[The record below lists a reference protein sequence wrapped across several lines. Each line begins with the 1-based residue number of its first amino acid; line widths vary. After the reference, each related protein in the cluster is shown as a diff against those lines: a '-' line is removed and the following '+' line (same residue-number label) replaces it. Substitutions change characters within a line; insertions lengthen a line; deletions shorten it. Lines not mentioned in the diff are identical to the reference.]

1 MCKDCDGSGICIH
14 GRQKYV
20 CIICHP
26 DRACAHCKYV
36 YVLKKYRFHPYCFGC
51 YCVLHPE
58 AEIPKRY
65 KLKENYM
72 SDYLR
77 REFTEVTMV
86 FDKRVEDGCSARR
99 PDVRIDYG
107 THTVL
112 VECDEN
118 QHRGY
123 SCENKRMMELFLD
136 CGGRPLVVLR
146 LNPDAYESGGER
158 RSGCF
163 RPTKSGLAVD
173 ETEWSRRM
181 ETLVSRIRY
190 HRLPPEKEITV
201 EEFYYSDHQ
210 SSLSA

>member
-1 MCKDCDGSGICIH
+1 MAEARICSKC
-14 GRQKYV
+14 GG
-20 CIICHP
+20 
-26 DRACAHCKYV
+26 
-36 YVLKKYRFHPYCFGC
+36 FG
-51 YCVLHPE
+51 PFRK
-58 AEIPKRY
+58 IGNKMW
-65 KLKENYM
+65 ENYM

-86 FDKRVEDGCSARR
+86 FDKRVEEGCSARR
-99 PDVRIDYG
+99 PDVRIDFG

-158 RSGCF
+158 HPGCF
-163 RPTKSGLAVD
+163 RPTKAGLTVD
-173 ETEWSRRM
+173 EAEWTRRM
-181 ETLVSRIRY
+181 ETVVDRIRY
-190 HRLPPEKEITV
+190 HQSIPEKEVTV
-201 EEFYYSDHQ
+201 EEFYYSDR
-210 SSLSA
+210 